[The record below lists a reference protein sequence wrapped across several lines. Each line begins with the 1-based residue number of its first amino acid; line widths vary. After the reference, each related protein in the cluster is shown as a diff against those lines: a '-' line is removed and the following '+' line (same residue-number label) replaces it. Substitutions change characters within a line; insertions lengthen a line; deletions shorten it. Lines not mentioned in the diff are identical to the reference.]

1 MFTKSKSYDNG
12 SQGLGIPPAPE
23 PAPTPA
29 LPTAAPAP
37 RAPEPSRP
45 ARSSNLSTLSA
56 GVKYEG
62 NISGAGELQIDGSLK
77 GDVRVSRVV
86 IGEGGSV
93 EGTVHADV
101 LDVRGRVSGAIVAK
115 QVKLYATARV
125 EGDIT
130 PGAAGHRPG
139 RLVPGPLQPGQAR
152 HPRRRHA
159 GSHRAE
165 TREGGQGRSQ
175 VAGLNRASLNTR
187 RGSLAGRPFSFSPRW
202 IRASRRPAPPGPRP

>member
-1 MFTKSKSYDNG
+1 MFTKSKTYDSG

-23 PAPTPA
+23 PAPSPA
-29 LPTAAPAP
+29 PSAAILPAAAPAP

-45 ARSSNLSTLSA
+45 APRSSNLSTLSA

-62 NISGAGELQIDGSLK
+62 NISGAGELQVDGSLK

-125 EGDIT
+125 EGDIIHKT
-130 PGAAGHRPG
+130 IAIESGAHFEGSVQRQED
-139 RLVPGPLQPGQAR
+139 PLSNGGQAR
-152 HPRRRHA
+152 
-159 GSHRAE
+159 
-165 TREGGQGRSQ
+165 
-175 VAGLNRASLNTR
+175 L
-187 RGSLAGRPFSFSPRW
+187 
-202 IRASRRPAPPGPRP
+202 APPRGADAEG

>member
-1 MFTKSKSYDNG
+1 MFTKSKSHDHG

-23 PAPTPA
+23 PTPA
-29 LPTAAPAP
+29 PAPAPSSLTAAAAP
-37 RAPEPSRP
+37 RAPDPSRP
-45 ARSSNLSTLSA
+45 APRSSNLSTLSA

-62 NISGAGELQIDGSLK
+62 NISGAGELQVDGSLK

-130 PGAAGHRPG
+130 QEQLAIDQGAWFQGRCNQAKRDTPGAAM
-139 RLVPGPLQPGQAR
+139 LEA
-152 HPRRRHA
+152 
-159 GSHRAE
+159 
-165 TREGGQGRSQ
+165 
-175 VAGLNRASLNTR
+175 
-187 RGSLAGRPFSFSPRW
+187 
-202 IRASRRPAPPGPRP
+202 PAPKPDKADKAEAKSPA

>member
-23 PAPTPA
+23 PAPAPAPAQTP
-29 LPTAAPAP
+29 LPTAATP
-37 RAPEPSRP
+37 RAAEPARTAS
-45 ARSSNLSTLSA
+45 RSSNLSTLSA

-62 NISGAGELQIDGSLK
+62 NISGAGELQVDGSLK

-130 PGAAGHRPG
+130 QEQLAIDQGAWFQGRCNQAKRDTPGAAM
-139 RLVPGPLQPGQAR
+139 LEA
-152 HPRRRHA
+152 
-159 GSHRAE
+159 
-165 TREGGQGRSQ
+165 
-175 VAGLNRASLNTR
+175 
-187 RGSLAGRPFSFSPRW
+187 
-202 IRASRRPAPPGPRP
+202 PAPKPDKADKTETKSPA